1 MKQEELNQIV
11 ELHKKWVQNES
22 GGKCADLSYADLIHA
37 DLRDADLE
45 YAYLRQ
51 ADLEYADL
59 EYADLIRADLRGAD
73 LRHANLRYT
82 NLRGANL
89 RGANLNGADLRHV
102 NTLLLKGMTVIE
114 CQLNTSEQNRRI
126 SYWKDLDIVT
136 AGCYQG
142 TWGEFKDRVERAYGD
157 NPLMKRKYDRVIAF
171 IEAEV
176 EEMEE

>member
-1 MKQEELNQIV
+1 MKQKELNQIL
-11 ELHKKWVQNES
+11 ELHRKWLQDENE
-22 GGKCADLSYADLIHA
+22 GERADLSGEYLRYLNLSGANIRDANLKHA
-37 DLRDADLE
+37 DLS
-45 YAYLRQ
+45 
-51 ADLEYADL
+51 
-59 EYADLIRADLRGAD
+59 
-73 LRHANLRYT
+73 
-82 NLRGANL
+82 
-89 RGANLNGADLRHV
+89 GADLRHV

-142 TWGEFKDRVERAYGD
+142 TWEEFKYRVERAYGD